1 MQATVVHAI
10 AKAEK
15 TMIQMQVQRLSQCAI
30 SLSYIK
36 FAGAECALVVAEAAL
51 SFFVAAEWCHKGGH

>member
-15 TMIQMQVQRLSQCAI
+15 TMIQMQVQNLSQCAI
-30 SLSYIK
+30 SLSCIK
-36 FAGAECALVVAEAAL
+36 FACAECVLVVAEAAL
-51 SFFVAAEWCHKGGH
+51 SSFVAAEWRHNGGH